1 MVASKARDDMAK
13 VKAVPDGYGT
23 VTPFLNIKDAA
34 QAIDFYKRA
43 FGAEE
48 LNRFTTP
55 AGHIAIAI
63 LKIGTSLV
71 RISDAVKEA
80 ETQSTL
86 HLYVDDVDRWW
97 KRAID
102 AGCQEVFP
110 LQNMFFGDRFGIV
123 KDRFGNRW
131 SIATRVEE
139 VSEAELRKRAAE
151 MANVR

>member
-1 MVASKARDDMAK
+1 MAN
-13 VKAVPDGYGT
+13 VRAVPEGYGT
-23 VTPFLNIKDAA
+23 VTPFLNIKGAA
-34 QAIDFYKRA
+34 EAIDFYKRA

-48 LNRFTTP
+48 QRRFTTP
-55 AGHIAIAI
+55 AGDIAIAV

-80 ETQSTL
+80 ATQSTM
-86 HLYVDDVDRWW
+86 HLYVDDVDKWW

-110 LQNMFFGDRFGIV
+110 LKNMFFGDRFGIV

-131 SIATRVEE
+131 SMSTHVED
-139 VSEAELRKRAAE
+139 VSDDELRKRAAE

>member
-1 MVASKARDDMAK
+1 MGK

-23 VTPFLNIKDAA
+23 VTPFLNIKGASD
-34 QAIDFYKRA
+34 AIDFYKRA

-55 AGHIAIAI
+55 SGDIAVAI

-80 ETQSTL
+80 ATQSTM
-86 HLYVDDVDRWW
+86 HLYVEDVDMWW
-97 KRAID
+97 KRAIG
-102 AGCQEVFP
+102 AGCEQVFP
-110 LQNMFFGDRFGIV
+110 LQQMFFGDKFGIV

-131 SIATRVEE
+131 SMATHIED
-139 VSEAELRKRAAE
+139 VSEPELRKRAAE